1 MVVSNCSCTQSTKG
15 SVDDPV
21 CGLISIQ
28 ICWHVLAKAQTGK
41 AESRLVLY

>member
-21 CGLISIQ
+21 
-28 ICWHVLAKAQTGK
+28 
-41 AESRLVLY
+41 